1 MSHTGIELCSHT
13 WAAKSAKTFLTVPN
27 DNYFKFISRVLGER
41 VQVSQDPLKNYDPT
55 IFYDF

>member
-27 DNYFKFISRVLGER
+27 DNYFKFISRVLGESVR
-41 VQVSQDPLKNYDPT
+41 VRHDPLKNYDPT
-55 IFYDF
+55 LLYDF